1 MLLIL
6 SLHSLRCKRENR
18 LRHQYRSG
26 QEPIYGISDK
36 EHLQTVNSEAGYVYA
51 LLISHQLYFQHS
63 LAARF
68 IDRVKENDVI
78 SFQIAPLKG

>member
-36 EHLQTVNSEAGYVYA
+36 EHLQTVNSEAGHVYTSFIA
-51 LLISHQLYFQHS
+51 HRLYFHHS

-68 IDRVKENDVI
+68 NDVI